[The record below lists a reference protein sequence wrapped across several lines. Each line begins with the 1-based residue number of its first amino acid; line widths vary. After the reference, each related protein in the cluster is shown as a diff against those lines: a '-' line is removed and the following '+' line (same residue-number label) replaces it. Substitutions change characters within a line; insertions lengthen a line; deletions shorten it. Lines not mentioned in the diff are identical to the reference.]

1 MSTAEIDVYKEWLG
15 IPEGERPPDH
25 YQLLRLVQFE
35 DAPEKVRANYKKL
48 NAHVRKYAT
57 GQYSVRSQDLLNELA
72 RAMLCLT
79 DAERKKEYDESLGRE
94 FEETTA
100 GGRKPMEAV
109 LVEQKHISSSQLKE
123 ARDHAER
130 SGLSLRD
137 SLVQLKM
144 VDAVVAAQALSQE
157 LGIPYV
163 DLADMLP
170 DDDVLDMVPRS
181 LAKQQSL
188 LPLFED
194 NGVVLVACIDQF
206 SHEVEEELR
215 LRFEMPVRVV
225 LASPHSINQAIS
237 KHYAPGLRKEPAA
250 AVKKTSGNQKAAAAQ
265 RPVRKSGPATEEEIK
280 EKRSIGIII
289 LNASFLV
296 SYLLDNF
303 VVTPGIFFDAYTFL
317 IFLTIPP
324 ITGFLVWQNFWKR

>member
-35 DAPEKVRANYKKL
+35 DSPDKVRANYKKL

-79 DAERKKEYDESLGRE
+79 DVERKKEYDESLGRE

-109 LVEQKHISSSQLKE
+109 LVEQKHVSQSQVKE
-123 ARDHAER
+123 ARQHAER

-144 VDAVVAAQALSQE
+144 VDAVVAAQALAQE
-157 LGIPYV
+157 LGIPFV

-170 DDDVLDMVPRS
+170 DDDVLDMVPRA

-194 NGVVLVACIDQF
+194 NGVVLVACVDQF
-206 SHEVEEELR
+206 SHEVEDELR
-215 LRFEMPVRVV
+215 LRFEVPVRVV

-237 KHYAPGLRKEPAA
+237 KYYAAGLRKEPAA
-250 AVKKTSGNQKAAAAQ
+250 TLKKTAGNQKAAPAAKAA
-265 RPVRKSGPATEEEIK
+265 RKGPMTEEERAEQK
-280 EKRSIGIII
+280 KVGFII
-289 LNASFLV
+289 LNASFLAC
-296 SYLLDNF
+296 YLLDSF
-303 VVTPGIFFDAYTFL
+303 VVTPNIFFDMYTFL
-317 IFLTIPP
+317 LYLTIPP
-324 ITGFLVWQNFWKR
+324 ITGFVVWQTFWKR